1 MGKFTHY
8 LFTFIHGTVVGL
20 SILFLIITIGS
31 GIKSCGVIDPQKT
44 YTVIDVTDSSG
55 KIYRNLIP
63 VSNTIFMDH
72 YGNSYT
78 FNGNFTAIT
87 RKVSGEQFLKEI
99 QQPETHNKPFPIEAI
114 Y

>member
-1 MGKFTHY
+1 MGKFNHY

-31 GIKSCGVIDPQKT
+31 GIKSCRVIDPQKT
-44 YTVIDVTDSSG
+44 YTVVDVTDSSG
-55 KIYRNLIP
+55 KTYRNLYEL
-63 VSNTIFMDH
+63 SKNTFMDYH
-72 YGNSYT
+72 GNSYT

-87 RKVSGEQFLKEI
+87 RKISGEQFLKEV
-99 QQPETHNKPFPIEAI
+99 QQPEKSGDNFPIESI

>member
-1 MGKFTHY
+1 MGKFNHY

-31 GIKSCGVIDPQKT
+31 GIKSCRVINPQKI
-44 YTVIDVTDSSG
+44 YTVVDVTDSSG
-55 KIYRNLIP
+55 KTYRNLYELTK
-63 VSNTIFMDH
+63 NTFMDYH
-72 YGNSYT
+72 GNSYT

-87 RKVSGEQFLKEI
+87 RKISGEQFLKEV
-99 QQPETHNKPFPIEAI
+99 QQPETHNKPFPIESI